1 MSEALHLYG
10 VVGNGMELDFELI
23 GLDGR
28 QVSTICH
35 RDLTALVSP
44 TPIQAYKSMK
54 REEVVPYLVAHQAVI
69 EQVMKHHTVVPV
81 KFGTVVRD
89 EVEVRKILET
99 GCSQLGGTLEAMAGR
114 IELDLVAQWK
124 DLNSVLQEIGEEKE
138 IRAEKAAIASRPMEQ
153 TREERVRI
161 GKLVKARLDQ
171 VREERAAEIIEALT
185 PLARDICPHALLDD
199 RMILNTAFLVARAG
213 EEEVGE
219 TLERLDDRYGDTI
232 DFRCVGPLPPYSFA
246 TVEVKTFE
254 FEEIDRARRL
264 LGLREWAA
272 LSEVKD
278 AYRTLAHESHPDHAY
293 RQAGKVSDRLE
304 GAFEAVTEAYRLLKE
319 YLQVGSSFRARDVR
333 EAVAV
338 RLLQWSLEAGSA

>member
-1 MSEALHLYG
+1 MIETLHLYG
-10 VVGNGMELDFELI
+10 VVGDEVGRDSGLI
-23 GLDGR
+23 GLDGC
-28 QVSTICH
+28 QVSTIRH
-35 RDLTALVSP
+35 RNLAALVSSA
-44 TPIQAYKSMK
+44 PIRAYKSMK

-69 EQVMKHHTVVPV
+69 EQVMKHHTVIPV
-81 KFGTVVRD
+81 KFGTAARD

-99 GCSQLGGTLEAMAGR
+99 GYSQLGGTLEAMAGR

-124 DLNSVLQEIGEEKE
+124 DLNSVLQEIGEEE
-138 IRAEKAAIASRPMEQ
+138 GIRGEKATIASRPVEQ

-161 GKLVKARLDQ
+161 GRLVKARLDQ

-219 TLERLDDRYGDTI
+219 TLERLDGRYGDTI

-254 FEEIDRARRL
+254 FEEIDRARRV

-272 LSEVKD
+272 LSEVKE

-293 RQAGKVSDRLE
+293 QQAGKVGDRMDE
-304 GAFEAVTEAYRLLKE
+304 AFETVTDAYRLLNK

-333 EAVAV
+333 ETVAV
-338 RLLQWSLEAGSA
+338 RLLQWSPEAGSA

>member
-1 MSEALHLYG
+1 MSEPFHLYG
-10 VVGNGMELDFELI
+10 IVGDGVGPGSGLI

-28 QVSTICH
+28 QVSTIHH

-44 TPIQAYKSMK
+44 TPIRAYRSMK
-54 REEVVPYLVAHQAVI
+54 REEVVPHLVAHQAVI
-69 EQVMKHHTVVPV
+69 EQVMKHHTVIPV
-81 KFGTVVRD
+81 KFGTVARD
-89 EVEVRKILET
+89 AVEVRKILET
-99 GCSQLGGTLEAMAGR
+99 GYSQLRGTLEAMAGR

-124 DLNSVLQEIGEEKE
+124 DLNSVLQEIGEEEE
-138 IRAEKAAIASRPMEQ
+138 IRGEKAAIASRPVEQ

-171 VREERAAEIIEALT
+171 VREERAAEIIEALK

-213 EEEVGE
+213 EEEVGGI
-219 TLERLDDRYGDTI
+219 LERLDDRYADTI

-254 FEEIDRARRL
+254 FEEVDRARRL

-272 LSEVKD
+272 LSEVKE

-293 RQAGKVSDRLE
+293 RQAGKVGGRID
-304 GAFEAVTEAYRLLKE
+304 GAFETATEAYRLLKE
-319 YLQVGSSFRARDVR
+319 YLQVGSSFRARDVT